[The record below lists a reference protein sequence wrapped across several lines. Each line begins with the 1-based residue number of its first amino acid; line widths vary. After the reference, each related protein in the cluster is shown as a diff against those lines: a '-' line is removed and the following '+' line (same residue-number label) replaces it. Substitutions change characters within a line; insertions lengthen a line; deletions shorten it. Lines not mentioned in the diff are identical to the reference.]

1 MGDMTIEFSWNWLG
15 ITALVLDFIIRVIA
29 VIVVPR
35 NRRPTAGMAWLLAI
49 FLIPYIGVLAFLL
62 IGNPKLP
69 RVRRRKQYDIN
80 VYIRQTTRDL
90 VKANLTSNAPA
101 WFRSVVTLNRNL
113 GSMPLQ
119 GGNTASLIGDYEASL
134 HAMADEVD
142 RAEQFVH
149 VEFYILTCDRTTK
162 PFFDALERA
171 VARGVTVRVLLDH
184 FASWRTPDYKHTLK
198 RLTAMGAQWAL
209 MLPLQPFKGK
219 FQRPDLRNHRK
230 MVIVDGAVAFMGS
243 QNMIDRS
250 YNKPGN
256 IKRGLQW
263 QELMTRVEGPG
274 VAGINTIFLSDWYSE
289 TGDVLSHEVGLLEAR
304 PVGDLELQVV
314 PSGPGF
320 DGDNN
325 LKLFLTLIYAAQRR
339 IVITSPYFVPDE
351 SLLAAVTTAVQRGVP
366 VDLFVSEIGDQ
377 AMVWHAQ
384 RSYYEALLRAGVRIF
399 QYPAPY
405 ILHAKHFTIDD
416 DVAVIGS
423 SNMDMRSF
431 GLNLEVSLM
440 VRGREF
446 VQEMRGVEDG
456 YREISKELTLA
467 EWLKQP
473 LRSTVL
479 DNLARLTSALQ

>member
-49 FLIPYIGVLAFLL
+49 FLIPYVGVIAFLL

-69 RVRRRKQYDIN
+69 RVRRKKQYDIN

-134 HAMADEVD
+134 HAMAEEVD

>member
-49 FLIPYIGVLAFLL
+49 FLIPYVGVIAFLL

-184 FASWRTPDYKHTLK
+184 FASWRTPDYKHTVK
-198 RLTAMGAQWAL
+198 RLTTMGAQWAL

>member
-49 FLIPYIGVLAFLL
+49 FLIPYVGVIAFLL

>member
-1 MGDMTIEFSWNWLG
+1 MTIEFSWNWLG
-15 ITALVLDFIIRVIA
+15 ITALVIDFIIRVIA

-49 FLIPYIGVLAFLL
+49 FLIPYVGVLAFLL

-69 RVRRRKQYDIN
+69 RKRRKKQYDIN

-119 GGNTASLIGDYEASL
+119 GGNAAHLIGDYTGSL
-134 HAMADEVD
+134 TAMADDID
-142 RAEQFVH
+142 RATTFVH
-149 VEFYILTCDRTTK
+149 VEFYILTCDQTTK

-171 VARGVTVRVLLDH
+171 VERGVTVRVLLDH

-198 RLTAMGAQWAL
+198 RLTDMGAHWAL
-209 MLPLQPFKGK
+209 MLPLQPLKGK

-230 MVIVDGAVAFMGS
+230 MLIVDGSVAHMGS
-243 QNMIDRS
+243 QNVIDRS
-250 YNKPGN
+250 YNKPAN
-256 IKRGLQW
+256 VKRGLQW

-289 TGDVLSHEVGLLEAR
+289 TGEVLGQEVGLLEAL

-325 LKLFLTLIYAAQRR
+325 LKLFLALIYSAQRR
-339 IVITSPYFVPDE
+339 VVITSPYFVPDE

-446 VQEMRGVEDG
+446 VREMRAVEDG
-456 YREISKELTLA
+456 YRDISKELTLA

-473 LRSTVL
+473 LKSTVL

>member
-49 FLIPYIGVLAFLL
+49 FLIPYVGVIAFLL

-198 RLTAMGAQWAL
+198 RLTTMGAQWAL

>member
-15 ITALVLDFIIRVIA
+15 ITALVLDFIIRVVA

-49 FLIPYIGVLAFLL
+49 FLIPYIGVIAFLL

-69 RVRRRKQYDIN
+69 RARRRKQYDIN

-134 HAMADEVD
+134 HAMAEEVD

-198 RLTAMGAQWAL
+198 RLTTMGAQWAL

-230 MVIVDGAVAFMGS
+230 MVIVDGAVAYMGS

-289 TGDVLSHEVGLLEAR
+289 TGDVLSHEVGLLDAR

>member
-49 FLIPYIGVLAFLL
+49 FLIPYVGVIAFLL

-69 RVRRRKQYDIN
+69 RARRRKQYDIN

-134 HAMADEVD
+134 HAMAEEVD

-198 RLTAMGAQWAL
+198 RLTTMGAQWAL

>member
-49 FLIPYIGVLAFLL
+49 FLIPYVGVIAFLL

-69 RVRRRKQYDIN
+69 RARRRKQYDIN

-134 HAMADEVD
+134 HAMAEEVD

-171 VARGVTVRVLLDH
+171 VDRGVTVRVLLDH

-198 RLTAMGAQWAL
+198 RLTTMGAQWAL

-289 TGDVLSHEVGLLEAR
+289 TGDVLSHEVGLLDAR

>member
-49 FLIPYIGVLAFLL
+49 FLIPYLGVIVFLL

-119 GGNTASLIGDYEASL
+119 GGNAASLIGDYEASL
-134 HAMADEVD
+134 HAMAGDVD
-142 RAEQFVH
+142 RAEHFVH

-171 VARGVTVRVLLDH
+171 IDRGVTVRVLLDH
-184 FASWRTPDYKHTLK
+184 FASWRTPDYKHTLQ

-230 MVIVDGAVAFMGS
+230 MVIVDGAVAYMGS

-289 TGDVLSHEVGLLEAR
+289 TGDVLSQEVGLLDAR

-325 LKLFLTLIYAAQRR
+325 LKLFLALIYAAQRR

-377 AMVWHAQ
+377 AVVWHAQ

-446 VQEMRGVEDG
+446 VREMRAVEDG

>member
-15 ITALVLDFIIRVIA
+15 IMALVLDFIIRVIA

-49 FLIPYIGVLAFLL
+49 FLIPYVGVIAFLL

-230 MVIVDGAVAFMGS
+230 MVIVDGTVAFMGS

>member
-1 MGDMTIEFSWNWLG
+1 MTIEFTWSWIG
-15 ITALVLDFIIRVIA
+15 VALFAVDFIIRVVA

-49 FLIPYIGVLAFLL
+49 FLIPYLGVIAFLL

-69 RVRRRKQYDIN
+69 RKRRKKQYNIN

-90 VKANLTSNAPA
+90 VRANLTSDAPA
-101 WFRSVVTLNRNL
+101 WFRSVVQLNRNL

-119 GGNTASLIGDYEASL
+119 GGNSATLIGGYQDSL
-134 HAMADEVD
+134 DAMTEEIG
-142 RAEQFVH
+142 RAKRYVH
-149 VEFYILTCDRTTK
+149 VEFYILTCDQTTY
-162 PFFDALERA
+162 PLFDALEA
-171 VARGVTVRVLLDH
+171 AIGRGVQVRVLLDH
-184 FASWRTPDYKHTLK
+184 FASWRTRDYKQTLA
-198 RLTAMGAQWAL
+198 RLTAMGADWHL
-209 MLPLQPFKGK
+209 MLPLQPLKGK

-230 MVIVDGAVAFMGS
+230 MLIVDGTIAYMGS
-243 QNMIDRS
+243 QNIIDRS
-250 YNKPGN
+250 YNKSGN
-256 IKRGLQW
+256 IKRGLKW
-263 QELMTRVEGPG
+263 KELMTRVEGPG
-274 VAGINTIFLSDWYSE
+274 VSGINAIFLSDWYSE
-289 TGDVLSHEVGLLEAR
+289 TDEVLSTEVGVLDALPAGELEC
-304 PVGDLELQVV
+304 QVV

-320 DGDNN
+320 DGENN
-325 LKLFLTLIYAAQRR
+325 LKLFLALIFAAQKR

-431 GLNLEVSLM
+431 GLNLEVSLL

-446 VQEMRGVEDG
+446 VAEMRGVEDG
-456 YREISKELTLA
+456 YRSISKELTLA

-479 DNLARLTSALQ
+479 DNIARLTSALQ

>member
-49 FLIPYIGVLAFLL
+49 FLIPYIGVIAFLL

>member
-49 FLIPYIGVLAFLL
+49 FLIPYVGVLAFLL

-119 GGNTASLIGDYEASL
+119 GGNIASLIGDYEASI

-171 VARGVTVRVLLDH
+171 VDRGVTVRVLLDH
-184 FASWRTPDYKHTLK
+184 FASWRTPDYKHTLQ
-198 RLTAMGAQWAL
+198 RLTSMGAQWAL

>member
-1 MGDMTIEFSWNWLG
+1 MTIELSWNWLG
-15 ITALVLDFIIRVIA
+15 ITALVLDFIIRVVA

-69 RVRRRKQYDIN
+69 RKRRKKQYDIN

-119 GGNTASLIGDYEASL
+119 GGNTAHLIGDYEASL
-134 HAMADEVD
+134 HAMADDVD
-142 RAEQFVH
+142 RATSFVH

-184 FASWRTPDYKHTLK
+184 FASWRTPDYKHTIK
-198 RLTAMGAQWAL
+198 RLTDMGAHWAL
-209 MLPLQPFKGK
+209 MLPLQPLKGK

-230 MVIVDGAVAFMGS
+230 MLIVDGAVAHMGS
-243 QNMIDRS
+243 QNVIDRS
-250 YNKPGN
+250 YNKPAN

-289 TGDVLSHEVGLLEAR
+289 TGEVLGREVGLLEAL

-446 VQEMRGVEDG
+446 VSEMRGVEDG

-473 LRSTVL
+473 LKSTVL

>member
-49 FLIPYIGVLAFLL
+49 FLIPYVGVIAFLL

-119 GGNTASLIGDYEASL
+119 GGNTVSLIGDYEASL

-184 FASWRTPDYKHTLK
+184 FASWRTPDYKHTVK
-198 RLTAMGAQWAL
+198 RLTTMGAQWAL

>member
-15 ITALVLDFIIRVIA
+15 ITALVLDFIIRVVA

-69 RVRRRKQYDIN
+69 RKRRKKQYDIN

-119 GGNTASLIGDYEASL
+119 GGNSAHLIGDYETSL
-134 HAMADEVD
+134 HAMAEDID
-142 RAEQFVH
+142 RAVSFVH

-198 RLTAMGAQWAL
+198 RLTDMGAKWAL
-209 MLPLQPFKGK
+209 MLPLQPLKGK

-230 MVIVDGAVAFMGS
+230 MLIVDGVVAHMGS
-243 QNMIDRS
+243 QNVIDRS

-289 TGDVLSHEVGLLEAR
+289 TGDVLSQEVGLLEAV
-304 PVGDLELQVV
+304 PTGDLELQVV

-339 IVITSPYFVPDE
+339 VVITSPYFVPDE

-416 DVAVIGS
+416 EVAVIGS

-431 GLNLEVSLM
+431 GLNLEVSLL
-440 VRGREF
+440 VRGAEF
-446 VQEMRGVEDG
+446 VSEMRAVEDG

>member
-49 FLIPYIGVLAFLL
+49 FLIPYVGVIAFLL

-69 RVRRRKQYDIN
+69 RVRRKKQYDIN

-119 GGNTASLIGDYEASL
+119 GGNSASLIGDYEASL
-134 HAMADEVD
+134 HAMAEEIE

-209 MLPLQPFKGK
+209 MLPLQPLKGK

-230 MVIVDGAVAFMGS
+230 MVIVDGAVAYMGS

-256 IKRGLQW
+256 IKRGLKW

-289 TGDVLSHEVGLLEAR
+289 TGDVLSHEVGLLDAR
-304 PVGDLELQVV
+304 PTGDLELQVV

-377 AMVWHAQ
+377 AVVWHAQ

-446 VQEMRGVEDG
+446 VREMRAVEDG